1 HIRGEADDRATVCT
15 VLLGVY
21 DLDRLPELQ
30 VVAMRAV
37 PEGGLAGDL
46 AVAVVAR
53 VGVDRQDR
61 VRLLIIGGI
70 AEQRGGPQRA
80 ERPRS
85 RLAVGVLPHG
95 DEHMPEGQAVAVDGH
110 LSGVEPGPLPEVPLR
125 GRGGSGLSATLAR
138 TGAERID

>member
-1 HIRGEADDRATVCT
+1 
-15 VLLGVY
+15 
-21 DLDRLPELQ
+21 
-30 VVAMRAV
+30 VAA
-37 PEGGLAGDL
+37 
-46 AVAVVAR
+46 VAR

-61 VRLLIIGGI
+61 VRLLIVGGV

-85 RLAVGVLPHG
+85 RLAVRVLPHG

-125 GRGGSGLSATLAR
+125 GRGGSGLSPPLPVPGRNASTYRACTQVPVTSGIMFVMAR
-138 TGAERID
+138 FASSLYSASAVRGM